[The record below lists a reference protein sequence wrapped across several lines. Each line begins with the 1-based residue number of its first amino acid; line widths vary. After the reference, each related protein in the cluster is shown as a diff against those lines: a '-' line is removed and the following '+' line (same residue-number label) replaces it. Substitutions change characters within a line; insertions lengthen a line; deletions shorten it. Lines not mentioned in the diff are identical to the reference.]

1 MTNARGRFS
10 VVEKIAAG
18 ELFRGDSTTRAPF
31 PKQRFEDGFGYS
43 DFRRRVAA
51 HRTFRKGVTAWKYV
65 TAPKHKKVEN
75 MKEGKWENGFF
86 GQDDSPGT
94 VIIRMRRA
102 GIEAPKGA
110 FVFNASHLYRRT
122 YFVKPVNCSAA
133 HGWLQ
138 ALCKCCTSG
147 ADWATIALWPTG
159 PMGGLR

>member
-1 MTNARGRFS
+1 MTNVRGRFS

-94 VIIRMRRA
+94 VIIRMRRT
-102 GIEAPKGA
+102 GIQDLKGRGCLQCEP
-110 FVFNASHLYRRT
+110 FVLQDGFRQTCGLQRCARLASS
-122 YFVKPVNCSAA
+122 FV
-133 HGWLQ
+133 
-138 ALCKCCTSG
+138 
-147 ADWATIALWPTG
+147 
-159 PMGGLR
+159 

>member
-94 VIIRMRRA
+94 VIIRMRRT
-102 GIEAPKGA
+102 GIQDLKGRGCLQCEP
-110 FVFNASHLYRRT
+110 FVLQDGFRQTCELQRCARLTSS
-122 YFVKPVNCSAA
+122 FV
-133 HGWLQ
+133 
-138 ALCKCCTSG
+138 
-147 ADWATIALWPTG
+147 
-159 PMGGLR
+159 